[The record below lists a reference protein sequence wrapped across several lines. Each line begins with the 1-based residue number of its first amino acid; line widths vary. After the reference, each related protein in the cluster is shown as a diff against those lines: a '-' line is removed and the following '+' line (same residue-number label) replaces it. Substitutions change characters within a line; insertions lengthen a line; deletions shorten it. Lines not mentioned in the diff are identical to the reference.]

1 MEYKQSL
8 NSIVVEAHDN
18 ARYHGFYDDI
28 DAAIG
33 YLGRHDQ
40 PAMAAIVKRDFVLSQ
55 LAKVASEVGEAV
67 QAIQRH
73 DINSAE
79 LEEEL
84 ADIIIRVAD
93 LAGFMDINL
102 GRAVHRKT
110 MVNRSRPRKHG
121 KIC

>member
-1 MEYKQSL
+1 MDYKQSL

-33 YLGRHDQ
+33 YLGCHDQ

-73 DINSAE
+73 DINSLE

-93 LAGFMDINL
+93 LAGYIEMNL
-102 GRAVHRKT
+102 GRAVHRK
-110 MVNRSRPRKHG
+110 MAVNRSRPRKHG

>member
-1 MEYKQSL
+1 MENRQSL

-18 ARYHGFYDDI
+18 ARDHGFYDDI

-33 YLGRHDQ
+33 YLGQHDQ
-40 PAMAAIVKRDFVLSQ
+40 HALVAIVKRDFVLGQ
-55 LAKVASEVGEAV
+55 LGKVASEVGEAV

-73 DINSAE
+73 DINSSE

-84 ADIIIRVAD
+84 ADVIIRVAD
-93 LAGFMDINL
+93 LAGYIEMNL
-102 GRAVHRKT
+102 GRAVQRK
-110 MVNRSRPRKHG
+110 MAVNRSRPRKHG